1 MTPRDQWHLAFHAWL
16 QQQQPRTA
24 VLASTP
30 PQVLRQL
37 TGLRDSALPPL
48 SASDRARLERDLL
61 VDQFDWCLRNNLPV
75 SLRSWRSRVQPGPE
89 AAGVLRDLLEVELT
103 HHAQRRREAMDLHRD
118 VPTDDQSAAGGDDW
132 LNHYRAEYPEFLAEI
147 ERFQQALPGTQARPT
162 TDPVL
167 TVRSSSGHPTS
178 ETSAEAAA
186 DEEQARRQAAEHR
199 LFQLKDQVRLEA
211 FLDKGSSKWV
221 FRGEQ
226 LGTGRPVAVKQ
237 FRDDDASRERQF
249 RGEVRIQALIDHQ
262 NIPPVFLLNDSRAPG
277 QSIFVEKL
285 ITGEKWSATLARPT
299 ESRDAKLRTLLTI
312 SRVLQY
318 AHQEHGVI
326 HRDLKPDNVL
336 VNPQYR
342 EVYLTDWG
350 SAALLAPRPGPPV
363 TGMELPV
370 LNRAVRESVGTAA
383 YMSPEQAQGDTAAM
397 CCATDVFQLGA
408 ILFEIVTGEPPYTG
422 PLSLR
427 ISQASRCAIP
437 PLPSDVPAELRG
449 ILQRAL
455 SPLPAGR
462 YPHAGEF
469 ADAVE
474 QFLDH
479 QFAAEQL
486 QVAESRLTALRA
498 ETPKTTPDRLALLA
512 NLQGLAETFHTNG
525 QAWNKSGTAAGP
537 APTPDQPVVTGTET
551 VAGGWQQA
559 RAGEYQTRLLL
570 EQWALRS
577 GDFDQAELQLQHL
590 RDLETSSPPIGES
603 RVSTLAR
610 DLQRARQRRRL
621 TSWTAGLAVAASLLL
636 GLLTGWFRLRSLE
649 AEGRYA
655 QATAEKALEKALA
668 ETQRLQDQVA
678 AREEQERLRALA
690 EATERD
696 LKAQQFSFPSQLGR
710 YQNLDIVSIAGELAA
725 LSLWKSPV
733 FRTQALQRIQA
744 ATNRSLSV
752 AEQSPRRIGS
762 GKVGVARGGRI
773 FLSADHES
781 TALRAWDAETGEL
794 LAAMEGHRFLR
805 NAKER
810 GGNFSSIT
818 GLTTIGQ
825 LGDTAVTCGVDGQV
839 IRWNLQTFTP
849 EQTAF
854 LAQDLSPHWTAL
866 GLRTGQ
872 VPHLP
877 ETPVVGDSQGNL
889 VWFDPDTL
897 EERRRVEKAH
907 AKAVRAI
914 VQSADGIFAS
924 SAIDGSIRLWTSTG
938 EAVANLRAPD
948 QRQIRC
954 LAFSHQGSRLLVG
967 GEFDTIELW
976 DTSTRQLLQSWAG
989 HAPFEDQQVTLSAI
1003 PLGENQFLTGGG
1015 DGLVVR
1021 WNAVDGERL
1030 SEFPYQ
1036 TAVGNKANRVRD
1048 VAWDPTRNQLVI
1060 SLIDGTLVRAEAETG
1075 RILARTSGPQNRF
1088 PSMVLESDSKVAL
1101 SRGGAALL
1109 TSAESPDGSL
1119 QLWQTD
1125 DLSRCRFLPSPQQ
1138 FWNTKEGLWD
1148 APTASALSPTAELLA
1163 LGTPAQEK
1171 TPGEVLVLKASGQ
1184 LRWSQRVGGEPPP
1197 VPPAIPVQLEKVEFD
1212 PTGERLATL
1221 CSTGLVQIWSVADGT
1236 LQRSFET
1243 AQSDAAA
1250 KGLVNPLL
1258 TGDRHLLYLSADIV
1272 ATAGQQGARL
1282 WNAQTG
1288 ELLRELGVRDNPI
1301 TALAPGPTPESLL
1314 AGDAGGLIYQ
1324 WELATGKELARAV
1337 VAPASASFFRESRSQ
1352 RAQLGSDPRLTRS
1365 ILSLAATPDGKT
1377 WCAALG
1383 DATLA
1388 IVDHASGLVLARAII
1403 HEEQLSGNGQ
1413 QGIWDC
1419 QVFLDPQQRLC
1430 TASSDRII
1438 RRWRLGFPQAEAP
1451 VARLDPPQRLLQL
1464 ISSPQHGWGAIRE
1477 GTQLVADPGALLQ
1490 TQWQRTLPEAADLFW
1505 QMDRLPDGRIV
1516 ASRRKGATVVWNPAT
1531 GTVTEAPVRRTAA
1544 FNPLVAAAEQ
1554 GSLVATTINPK
1565 LIAVWDVGENRVV
1578 ATLPLPEFKE
1588 EWEDVRFR
1596 PPTDHNFAALRFS
1609 PQGDLLA
1616 AVTEVGEVIV
1626 WDLAVTPPRVVD
1638 MGFRMPMV
1646 QDLRFTR
1653 DGRRLFQT
1661 GARGVLVWDPRNLSR
1676 GTVAEFN
1683 WHDRGLLVNRSSSMV
1698 HTIDCSPDGRWLVTT
1713 GTDGTVRIGS
1723 VDTVKDEYWFYGSI
1737 GLNDLIETPGDPPQ
1751 PMSLASQLAFLGQT
1765 DFQARFSHDGRQIAV
1780 LSDAQR
1786 LALLDTQQ
1794 WLRSIDESDTEKL
1807 ATLRR
1812 WVGLELRP
1820 DFTLQRL
1827 ERNSCRA
1834 LPHSE
1839 SVPAR

>member
-1 MTPRDQWHLAFHAWL
+1 MLAI
-16 QQQQPRTA
+16 
-24 VLASTP
+24 TP

-37 TGLRDSALPPL
+37 SGLADSALPPL
-48 SASDRARLERDLL
+48 TATDQARLERDWL
-61 VDQFDWCLRNNLPV
+61 VDQFDWCLHNDVPV
-75 SLRSWRSRVQPGPE
+75 SLRSWRSRVPPGPE
-89 AAGVLRDLLEVELT
+89 STGLLRDLLEVELT
-103 HHAQRRREAMDLHRD
+103 YHAQRRQEALEQHGD
-118 VPTDDQSAAGGDDW
+118 VSAAGGDDW
-132 LNHYRAEYPEFLAEI
+132 LDHYREEYPEFLAEI
-147 ERFQQALPGTQARPT
+147 ERFRQALPRTKATPT
-162 TDPVL
+162 VPPVL
-167 TVRSSSGHPTS
+167 TVRSTS
-178 ETSAEAAA
+178 YRPPDETSAEAVV
-186 DEEQARRQAAEHR
+186 DEEQARRAAAEHQLFR
-199 LFQLKDQVRLEA
+199 LAEQVRLDA

-350 SAALLAPRPGPPV
+350 SAALLAPRSERPT
-363 TGMELPV
+363 TGIELPV
-370 LNRAVRESVGTAA
+370 LDRAVRESVGTAA

-408 ILFEIVTGEPPYTG
+408 ILYEIVTGEAPYTG

-427 ISQASRCAIP
+427 ISQAARCAVP
-437 PLPSDVPAELRG
+437 PLPVDVPAELKG

-455 SPLPAGR
+455 APRPADR
-462 YPHAGEF
+462 YAQAGEF

-474 QFLDH
+474 RFLDH

-486 QVAESRLTALRA
+486 QTAESRLTTLRA
-498 ETPKTTPDRLALLA
+498 ETPQTTTDRLALLA
-512 NLQGLAETFHTNG
+512 NLQGLAQTFQTNG
-525 QAWNKSGTAAGP
+525 QAWNKSGIAAGAAATP
-537 APTPDQPVVTGTET
+537 GQSAAPGTET
-551 VAGGWQQA
+551 AVSGWQQA
-559 RAGEYQTRLLL
+559 RLGEYQTRVLL
-570 EQWALRS
+570 EEWALRS
-577 GDFDQAELQLQHL
+577 GDFDQAELQLQQL
-590 RDLETSSPPIGES
+590 RDLETNIPPIGEL
-603 RVSTLAR
+603 RASTLAR

-621 TSWTAGLAVAASLLL
+621 TSWTAGLALAASLLL
-636 GLLTGWFRLRSLE
+636 GVLTGWFRIRSLE
-649 AEGRYA
+649 AEGRA
-655 QATAEKALEKALA
+655 TQATADAALA
-668 ETQRLQDQVA
+668 KTQRLEAEA
-678 AREEQERLRALA
+678 ATREEQVQREFAQRELEATAELRDLA
-690 EATERD
+690 EGQRRTAFSRIARIQQLDPLAT
-696 LKAQQFSFPSQLGR
+696 L
-710 YQNLDIVSIAGELAA
+710 GELEA
-725 LSLWKSPV
+725 LTFLRGD
-733 FRTQALQRIQA
+733 FRTETLQRIQS

-762 GKVGVARGGRI
+762 GKVGVARGGRL
-773 FLSADHES
+773 FLTADHES

-794 LAAMEGHRFLR
+794 LAAMEGHLFLR
-805 NAKER
+805 NSKER

-818 GLTTIGQ
+818 GLTTMGQ

-839 IRWNLQTFTP
+839 IRWNLQTFTL
-849 EQTAF
+849 ERKNS
-854 LAQDLSPHWTAL
+854 LAKDLSPHWTAL
-866 GLRTGQ
+866 SLRTGQ

-877 ETPVVGDSQGNL
+877 VTPVVGDSQGNL

-897 EERRRVEKAH
+897 EERRRVTQAH
-907 AKAVRAI
+907 AAAVRAI
-914 VQSADGIFAS
+914 VQSTEGTFAT

-938 EAVANLRAPD
+938 EAVANLRDPD

-954 LAFSHQGSRLLVG
+954 LAFSPQGSRLLVG
-967 GEFDTIELW
+967 GEFASIELW

-989 HAPFEDQQVTLSAI
+989 HASFEEQQITLSAI
-1003 PLGENQFLTGGG
+1003 PLGDNQFLTGGG

-1021 WNAVDGERL
+1021 WNAADGKRL
-1030 SEFPYQ
+1030 SEFPYL

-1060 SLIDGTLVRAEAETG
+1060 SLIDGTLVRAETETG
-1075 RILARTSGPQNRF
+1075 RILAMTSGPWNRF
-1088 PSMVLESDSKVAL
+1088 PSVFIESDAQVAVA
-1101 SRGGAALL
+1101 RGGAALL
-1109 TSAESPDGSL
+1109 TSSESPDGSL
-1119 QLWQTD
+1119 QLWQTE
-1125 DLSRCRFLPSPQQ
+1125 DLSRCRFLPSPQALR
-1138 FWNTKEGLWD
+1138 NTQENVWD
-1148 APTASALSPTAELLA
+1148 APTASALSPTADTLA
-1163 LGTPAQEK
+1163 LGTPARENA
-1171 TPGEVLVLKASGQ
+1171 PGELLVLNADGRLRWKQSVGGKPPPDARPNLVQ
-1184 LRWSQRVGGEPPP
+1184 LRQ
-1197 VPPAIPVQLEKVEFD
+1197 VEFD
-1212 PTGERLATL
+1212 PTGQRLATL
-1221 CSTGLVQIWSVADGT
+1221 CTTGLVQIWSVADGT
-1236 LQRSFET
+1236 LQLTFET
-1243 AQSDAAA
+1243 ALSNGAPKD
-1250 KGLVNPLL
+1250 LVNSVF
-1258 TGDRHLLYLSADIV
+1258 TGDRHLLFLSADLV
-1272 ATAGQQGARL
+1272 ATGGEQGARL

-1301 TALAPGPTPESLL
+1301 TALAPGPTADTLL
-1314 AGDAGGLIYQ
+1314 AGDTRGIIYQ
-1324 WELATGKELARAV
+1324 WELATGKELSRAV

-1352 RAQLGSDPRLTRS
+1352 KAKWGSDPRLTRS
-1365 ILSLAATPDGKT
+1365 ILSVAATPDGKT

-1388 IVDHASGLVLARAII
+1388 IVDHASGLILARAII

-1419 QVFLDPQQRLC
+1419 RVFFDPQQRLC
-1430 TASSDRII
+1430 TATSDRII
-1438 RRWRLGFPQAEAP
+1438 RRWRLGYPQPEAP
-1451 VARLDPPQRLLQL
+1451 VTRLDPPQRLLQL

-1477 GTQLVADPGALLQ
+1477 GTQLVAAPGELLQ
-1490 TQWQRTLPEAADLFW
+1490 AEWQHTLPQAADLFF
-1505 QMDRLPDGRIV
+1505 QMDRLPDGRFV
-1516 ASRRKGATVVWNPAT
+1516 ASRRNGAPVVWNPAT
-1531 GTVTEAPVRRTAA
+1531 GTVAEAPLQRTSPFDA
-1544 FNPLVAAAEQ
+1544 LIAAAEQ
-1554 GSLVATTINPK
+1554 TPLVATTINPQT
-1565 LIAVWDVGENRVV
+1565 IALWDVGENRVLENL
-1578 ATLPLPEFKE
+1578 TLPKFEKDWPGAQ
-1588 EWEDVRFR
+1588 FR
-1596 PPTDHNFAALRFS
+1596 ESSDHNFAALRFS

-1616 AVTEVGEVIV
+1616 AATEVGEVIV
-1626 WDLAVTPPRVVD
+1626 WDLTSNPPRVLD
-1638 MGFRMPMV
+1638 MGYRMPMV

-1661 GARGVLVWDPRNLSR
+1661 GAIGVLVWDPRNLNQ
-1676 GTVAEFN
+1676 GPVTEFN

-1713 GTDGTVRIGS
+1713 GTDGTVRIGT
-1723 VDTVKDEYWFYGSI
+1723 VDTEQDEYRFHGSI
-1737 GLNDLIETPGDPPQ
+1737 GLNDLVDLPNASPQ
-1751 PMSLASQLAFLGQT
+1751 AVSLASQLACLGQT
-1765 DFQARFSHDGRQIAV
+1765 EFQARFSHDGQQIAV

-1794 WLRSIDESDTEKL
+1794 WLRSIDELDTEDLPK
-1807 ATLRR
+1807 LRR

-1834 LPHSE
+1834 LPYPD